1 MFTAISCVCYMLRT
15 SRSTGASRPRARHPR
30 ACHHPAPHRQLTRRR
45 RSCAAFSIE
54 SRRRTSHDRQF
65 ANFTNSRNG
74 TLRSSR
80 ASTVHCRILDRYSNG
95 ALLLTSYIK
104 RALANHAAED
114 HDASA
119 TRTPVEVDARLA
131 ELKAKFTRDGESTS
145 KRRSLSAAESVRQR
159 LAEMRG
165 GETPAD

>member
-1 MFTAISCVCYMLRT
+1 MCTAISCVCSMLRT
-15 SRSTGASRPRARHPR
+15 SRSTGASRPRVRHPR
-30 ACHHPAPHRQLTRRR
+30 ACRLLAPRRQLTRRR

-54 SRRRTSHDRQF
+54 SRRRISRGRQF
-65 ANFTNSRNG
+65 ASFTNSRNG
-74 TLRSSR
+74 TQRSSR
-80 ASTVHCRILDRYSNG
+80 ASIVRCRTLDRYSNG

-119 TRTPVEVDARLA
+119 ARTPVEVDARLA
-131 ELKAKFTRDGESTS
+131 ELKAKFTRDGENTS